1 MSLFLPNYGNMYKI
15 LSKITVPQTLFQ
27 GDAAL
32 HAVLGANYAQ
42 LNARVSP
49 RPPLQE
55 TEPLLPQQ
63 ANGVWLGARVTQ
75 ESLYQRNL
83 PIAMVTGRG

>member
-1 MSLFLPNYGNMYKI
+1 ML
-15 LSKITVPQTLFQ
+15 Q
-27 GDAAL
+27 
-32 HAVLGANYAQ
+32 AVLGANRAQ

-63 ANGVWLGARVTQ
+63 ANGVWLGAGVAQ

-83 PIAMVTGRG
+83 PTALVTGRG